1 MGKNKTFRLDSNEG
15 KPRYG
20 KKTDVVQKIVTALA
34 VVFLVIL
41 LWCAAMLLS
50 AQRQYNESGDYYSKI
65 QLGFSPENNIGDGKH
80 RKVTMSEEDFLSIGK
95 DIVGW
100 ISFPDTQIN
109 YPVALCDNNS
119 YYCYHL
125 PDGTYNACGTI
136 FMDCQKSASL
146 TNRNT
151 VLYGH
156 HMKDGSM
163 FQNINYYKDSN
174 FFENHKTA
182 DYYTANGDYEI
193 QIAYGFVIS
202 SEQWNDNGYVDDK
215 NMTELIKYA
224 KENTTFDSGVE
235 ITANDRIM
243 TFSTC
248 SYEFDD
254 ANYMLIG
261 KVVPKYE

>member
-1 MGKNKTFRLDSNEG
+1 MVRNKFFRSDSNNG

-20 KKTDVVQKIVTALA
+20 KKTDVISKIVIALA
-34 VVFLVIL
+34 VVFLAVL
-41 LWCAAMLLS
+41 LWCVTMLLS
-50 AQRQYNESGDYYSKI
+50 AQQQYSESGDYYSKI
-65 QLGFSPENNIGDGKH
+65 QLDLSPINNSGDDKQQ
-80 RKVTMSEEDFLSIGK
+80 KVTMSEGDFLSIGK

-125 PDGTYNACGTI
+125 PDGTYNVCGTI
-136 FMDCQKSASL
+136 FMDCQKSAKL
-146 TNRNT
+146 TNKNT

-156 HMKDGSM
+156 HMKNGSM
-163 FQNINYYKDSN
+163 FQNITYYKDSS
-174 FFENHKTA
+174 FFENHKMA
-182 DYYTANGDYEI
+182 YYYTANGDYKI
-193 QIAYGFVIS
+193 QIAYGFLIS
-202 SEQWNDNGYVDDK
+202 SDRWNDNGYVDDK
-215 NMTELIKYA
+215 NMMKLIKYA

-248 SYEFDD
+248 SYEFGN

-261 KVVPKYE
+261 KVVPEYE